1 MRVDEKYVVNVDS
14 TFEHKLIMFQKAE
27 DLFVKEVRD
36 VLKNKNSSELLLWF
50 HNFRSTP
57 SLT

>member
-50 HNFRSTP
+50 HNFCSTP